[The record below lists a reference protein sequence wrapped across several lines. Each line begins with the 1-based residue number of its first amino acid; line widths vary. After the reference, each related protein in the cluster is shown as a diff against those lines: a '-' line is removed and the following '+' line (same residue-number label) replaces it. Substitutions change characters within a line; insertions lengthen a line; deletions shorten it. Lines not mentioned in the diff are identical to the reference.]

1 MSAYGSLA
9 LLTSHREPI
18 ASRIFRLQPK
28 TGDISIPWTHV
39 STHHLTLSTA
49 PADLVGAMYA
59 EFAAELARDDG
70 RTYPQEAPMS
80 RSEFEAYFFARDV
93 IVGIGEE
100 RSGDE
105 VDGQVLEGAGG
116 VNALL
121 AARGDTDWTEV
132 IAGFYYVRRFPAF
145 Y

>member
-1 MSAYGSLA
+1 M
-9 LLTSHREPI
+9 SHREPI

-28 TGDISIPWTHV
+28 DNDISIPWTHV

-49 PADLVGAMYA
+49 PADLVGVMYA
-59 EFAAELARDDG
+59 EFAAELGRDDG
-70 RTYPQEAPMS
+70 RTYPQESPMS

-100 RSGDE
+100 RARDE
-105 VDGQVLEGAGG
+105 EDGKVLEGEGG

-121 AARGDTDWTEV
+121 VA
-132 IAGFYYVRRFPAF
+132 
-145 Y
+145 